1 MCAGAKTASGAPG
14 RSACRQSVPKNGLQ
28 RARIG
33 QNELRPKSWT
43 QTTIGMKKHNY
54 PERVAAMRMLADG
67 HSISHVEKKTGIYHF
82 HLYRLWEKYNA
93 GGELALLDDKPR
105 RRTYEE
111 KLLIMRDLVEKGVS
125 LKTVS
130 IKFDVCISTLKR
142 WRKMYIEKGPEG
154 LVSQRDSMP
163 KKRRTA
169 AELDELEMLRKRNE
183 YLEAENALLKKVKAL
198 VEERE
203 ARLRAIGRGPSK
215 N

>member
-1 MCAGAKTASGAPG
+1 MRKY
-14 RSACRQSVPKNGLQ
+14 
-28 RARIG
+28 
-33 QNELRPKSWT
+33 
-43 QTTIGMKKHNY
+43 NY
-54 PERVAAMRMLADG
+54 PERVAAMQMLADG
-67 HSISHVEKKTGIYHF
+67 HSISQVERKTGIDHF
-82 HLYRLWEKYNA
+82 LLYRLWEKYNA
-93 GGELALLDDKPR
+93 GGELALLDDKLR

-111 KLLIMRDLVEKGVS
+111 KLLIMRELVEKGVS

-130 IKFDVCISTLKR
+130 IKFDICVRTLKR
-142 WRKMYIEKGPEG
+142 WREKYIEKGPEG

-169 AELDELEMLRKRNE
+169 AELDELEILRKRNE